1 MLTNQTPEA
10 TISKMLDQIPTGT
23 FPEVSKV
30 SEAYPPTDCS
40 TLSLLPCSPGLNGG
54 ETTFNDIPNGS
65 TICTMNRKTV
75 KATLEN
81 GVQPQEDSTKRRNME
96 GEANTLLGEKRSH
109 DIFTSQESA
118 MLSKQAQST
127 PMGMV
132 GLPTKTPTPIPSSAD
147 ERCDKTTQATWCSV
161 LKRGTAM
168 DQGHGAPSITRNHM
182 KLKYFEHQG
191 DGSKAVVVPPPA
203 VADTGCKNWENS
215 LVGYFIEKVC
225 PSVIKMISQKMWNA

>member
-147 ERCDKTTQATWCSV
+147 ESTNCARKQVWTRKEKQNDKGKGKEIASTFEVGKEKESDKVDQRSVVTEAQAT
-161 LKRGTAM
+161 R
-168 DQGHGAPSITRNHM
+168 
-182 KLKYFEHQG
+182 
-191 DGSKAVVVPPPA
+191 
-203 VADTGCKNWENS
+203 
-215 LVGYFIEKVC
+215 
-225 PSVIKMISQKMWNA
+225 